1 MSALLLSLASSN
13 LGTTCGKR
21 VFVMVPEIQNNGIS
35 IKLYPGNN
43 LWKIENENVV
53 LSSDS
58 KAHLKKCLHVMRWMD
73 VKPLSKMSA
82 GHKMD
87 GHKNC
92 QKCLQVMKWMDTNN
106 VKSVCSL

>member
-13 LGTTCGKR
+13 LGTTHGER
-21 VFVMVPEIQNNGIS
+21 VFVNVMVPEIQNNGIS

-58 KAHLKKCLHVMRWMD
+58 KAHLKKCLNVMRWMD

-82 GHKMD
+82 GHKTVSYT
-87 GHKNC
+87 H
-92 QKCLQVMKWMDTNN
+92 LT
-106 VKSVCSL
+106 LPTRR